1 MSYIDMLYIYIRHQ
15 EDDFLKI
22 AVIGSRNLV
31 VNIERYIPSEITELI
46 SGGGKGI
53 DSLAEQF
60 ADQNCI
66 PKRILKPE
74 YDKYGRKAPLIRDRQ
89 IVDCAD
95 LVVAVWDGFSS
106 GTWYT
111 INYARRIGKPVK
123 VYQIPSFERT

>member
-1 MSYIDMLYIYIRHQ
+1 MPHIDILYIYMRQQ

-31 VNIERYIPSEITELI
+31 VTIERYIPSEITELI
-46 SGGGKGI
+46 SGGAKGI

-66 PKRILKPE
+66 PKQILKPE

-111 INYARRIGKPVK
+111 INYARHIGKPVK
-123 VYQIPSFERT
+123 VYQIPFFEGT